1 MSPHRRAN
9 VLIVDDQPE
18 NLLALRAVLDPLSVN
33 VIEAGSGEEALKRL
47 LHDDFAVILL
57 DVQMPDMDGFETA
70 ELIKRR
76 SKTQDI
82 PIIFLTAIDKE
93 QQKVFRGYS
102 VGAVD
107 YMFKPFD
114 PEVLRSKVSVF
125 VDLYEKSLRLQESEE
140 RFRAA
145 FLNAPIGIGLIDADG
160 CWMQVNKALCDIIGR
175 GQSDLVGEHF
185 RGVLVPAERE
195 KAESDLQEVLEGD
208 RVAYQAERQYLHAEG
223 FPVDVLVSV
232 SLARDAEGEPL
243 NFVVQV
249 LDMTERKAAE
259 RERGERLQEQAAR
272 AEAEAVA
279 DTIRKLQTITD
290 VALRHLSLDDL
301 LRGLLAQIS
310 DILEVEGAAIGL
322 LDGAGNTLVIEAT
335 YGYAQTVD
343 RGFRVALGEGFTGR
357 IAATGRPAVIATAAG
372 VEPLEPF
379 LRQAGIGSLLG
390 VPLRNDGRTIGV
402 LHVGTTRS
410 REFSN
415 EDTSLLQLAADRAAL
430 AIEHAR
436 SYERERGVV
445 ETLQRSLIPEQLPRL
460 PGLEM
465 AARYQPGGPRADVGG
480 DWYDAIA
487 LEGGEVGLAMGD
499 VVGHGLEAASLMGQ
513 LRNALRAYALEE
525 HPPGVVVEKLDS
537 LVQSLEQGRMA
548 TLLYLVVDADLSR
561 IRFASAGHLPPLL
574 VGPDGEAAFIEE
586 AASVPLG
593 VMPGGYDE
601 AVREILPGS
610 TLVLYTDGLVEE
622 RGEPID
628 DGLERLRQAVM
639 DAPDDPEA
647 MCDHVLAA
655 MGRSDR
661 AADDV
666 AMFVLRTVAVAV
678 DEMTL
683 ELSTQPRAL
692 TGLRRTLGR
701 WLEAAGASS
710 EESQDIRM
718 AAHEAAC
725 NSMEHAYGF
734 EEATFKLDASRLDG
748 QVSIT
753 VSDTGGWREPR
764 KTDRGRGLELMR
776 ALMDDVELEAGD
788 DGTTVRMRRKIGVAQ
803 PSKTGDGAA
812 AG

>member
-9 VLIVDDQPE
+9 VLIVDDQSE
-18 NLLALRAVLDPLSVN
+18 NLLALQAVLEPLGVN
-33 VIEAGSGEEALKRL
+33 TIEAGSGEEALKRL
-47 LHDDFAVILL
+47 LHDEFAVILL
-57 DVQMPDMDGFETA
+57 DVQMPGMDGFETA
-70 ELIKRR
+70 ELIKQR

-114 PEVLRSKVSVF
+114 PQVLRSKVSVF
-125 VDLYEKSLRLQESEE
+125 VDLYEKSMRLQESEE
-140 RFRAA
+140 RFRTA
-145 FLNAPIGIGLIDADG
+145 FTNAPIGIGLVDADRH
-160 CWMQVNKALCDIIGR
+160 WIQVNKALCDIVGRSPGELIG
-175 GQSDLVGEHF
+175 QPFVK
-185 RGVLVPAERE
+185 VLVPDDRTRAQADM
-195 KAESDLQEVLEGD
+195 KAMLDAGKA
-208 RVAYQAERQYLHAEG
+208 AYQVERRYLHADG

-232 SLARDAEGEPL
+232 SLARDADGEPL
-243 NFVVQV
+243 NYVVQA
-249 LDMTERKAAE
+249 LDMTERKRAE
-259 RERGERLQEQAAR
+259 RERAERLEQQAAR

-290 VALRHLSLDDL
+290 VALRHLALDDL
-301 LRGLLAQIS
+301 LRELLAQIAS
-310 DILEVEGAAIGL
+310 ILEVEAAAIGL
-322 LDGAGNTLVIEAT
+322 LDTTGNTLVIEAT
-335 YGYAQTVD
+335 NGYAQTVD

-357 IAATGRPAVIATAAG
+357 IAASGQPAVVSDAEDA
-372 VEPLEPF
+372 ESLEPF

-390 VPLRNDGRTIGV
+390 VPLRREGRTIGV
-402 LHVGTTRS
+402 LHVGTKRS
-410 REFSN
+410 SEFSN

-445 ETLQRSLIPEQLPRL
+445 ETLQRSLIPQRLPRL

-480 DWYDAIA
+480 DWYDAIP
-487 LEGGEVGLAMGD
+487 LEGGEVGIAMGD

-513 LRNALRAYALEE
+513 LRHALRAYALEE
-525 HPPGVVVEKLDS
+525 HAPGIAVEKLDT

-548 TLLYLVVDADLSR
+548 TLLYLVVDADLTR

-574 VGPDGEAAFIEE
+574 VGPDGDARYLEE

-601 AVREILPGS
+601 AIVDIEPGS

-628 DGLERLRQAVM
+628 EGLERLRQAVI
-639 DAPDDPEA
+639 DSPDDPEA

-655 MGRSDR
+655 MGRVER
-661 AADDV
+661 ASDDV
-666 AMFVLRTVAVAV
+666 AMFVLRTIPVEA
-678 DEMTL
+678 ENMSL

-701 WLEAAGASS
+701 WLEAGGVSIEA
-710 EESQDIRM
+710 SQDIRM

-734 EEATFKLDASRLDG
+734 EEATFKLDASRAGDE
-748 QVSIT
+748 VSIT
-753 VSDTGGWREPR
+753 VSDSGGWRQPR
-764 KTDRGRGLELMR
+764 KTDRGRGLDLMR
-776 ALMDDVELEAGD
+776 ALMDVVELEAGD
-788 DGTTVRMRRKIGVAQ
+788 EGTTVRMRRKIEV
-803 PSKTGDGAA
+803 AA
-812 AG
+812 AAPSGNGAPG

>member
-1 MSPHRRAN
+1 MSPQRQAN

-18 NLLALRAVLDPLSVN
+18 NLLALRAVLEPLSVN
-33 VIEAGSGEEALKRL
+33 VIEAGSGEDALKQL
-47 LHDDFAVILL
+47 LNHDFAVILL
-57 DVQMPDMDGFETA
+57 DVQMPNMDGFETA

-114 PEVLRSKVSVF
+114 PQVLRSKVAVF
-125 VDLYEKSLRLQESEE
+125 VDLYEKSTRLQESEE

-145 FLNAPIGIGLIDADG
+145 FINAPIGIALIDPDG
-160 CWMQVNKALCDIIGR
+160 SWLQVNKALCDMVGR
-175 GQSDLVGEHF
+175 AQSELVGEDF
-185 RGVLVPAERE
+185 ASILAPRDREAALRDMRGMLA
-195 KAESDLQEVLEGD
+195 GD
-208 RVAYQAERQYLHAEG
+208 RLAYQAERQYLHSSG
-223 FPVDVLVSV
+223 VPVDVLVSV
-232 SLARDAEGEPL
+232 SLARDAEGDPL

-249 LDMTERKAAE
+249 LDMTERKRAE
-259 RERGERLQEQAAR
+259 RERAERLEEQAAR

-301 LRGLLAQIS
+301 LRGLLAQIT

-322 LDGAGNTLVIEAT
+322 LDGTGNALVIEAT
-335 YGYAQTVD
+335 YGYAQTVE
-343 RGFRVALGEGFTGR
+343 RGFRVALGEGFTGK
-357 IAATGRPAVIATAAG
+357 IAATGTAATLTSVAG

-379 LRQAGIGSLLG
+379 LREAEIGSLLG
-390 VPLRNDGRTIGV
+390 VPLRRDGRTIGV
-402 LHVGTTRS
+402 LHVGTSRA

-460 PGLEM
+460 PGLLL
-465 AARYQPGGPRADVGG
+465 AARYQPGGLHADVGG

-487 LEGGEVGLAMGD
+487 LEGGQVGVAMGD

-525 HPPGVVVEKLDS
+525 HPPGIVVEKLDM

-548 TLLYLVVDADLSR
+548 TLLYLVVDDDLSR
-561 IRFASAGHLPPLL
+561 ISFASAGHLPPLL
-574 VGPDGEAAFIEE
+574 VSPDGEARYLEE
-586 AASVPLG
+586 PASVPLG

-601 AVREILPGS
+601 AVCEIEPGS

-622 RGEPID
+622 RGVPID
-628 DGLERLRQAVM
+628 DGLERLRQAVLHG
-639 DAPDDPEA
+639 PDDPEEL
-647 MCDHVLAA
+647 CDHVLRAL
-655 MGRSDR
+655 DR
-661 AADDV
+661 DGPASDDV
-666 AMFVLRTVAVAV
+666 ALFVLRTVPVAV
-678 DEMTL
+678 ERMTL

-701 WLEAAGASS
+701 WLAEAGATS
-710 EESQDIRM
+710 EESSDIRM

-734 EEATFKLDASRLDG
+734 EAGTFELDARRNDG
-748 QVSIT
+748 EVSI
-753 VSDTGGWREPR
+753 VVRDNGGWREPR
-764 KTDRGRGLELMR
+764 KSDRGRGLDLMR
-776 ALMDDVELEAGD
+776 ALMDHVELEAGD
-788 DGTTVRMRRKIGVAQ
+788 AGTTVRMKRKIG
-803 PSKTGDGAA
+803 AA
-812 AG
+812 ASQNGHTAGD

>member
-1 MSPHRRAN
+1 MSPRRNAN

-18 NLLALRAVLDPLSVN
+18 NLLALRAVLDPLTVN

-47 LHDDFAVILL
+47 LSDDFAVILL
-57 DVQMPDMDGFETA
+57 DVQMPEMDGFETA

-145 FLNAPIGIGLIDADG
+145 FLNAPIGIGLIDPDG
-160 CWMQVNKALCDIIGR
+160 AWLQVNRALCDIVGR
-175 GQSDLVGEHF
+175 AQSDLVGESF
-185 RGVLVPAERE
+185 EGVLVPGDRE
-195 KAESDLQEVLEGD
+195 AARADMESMLTGE
-208 RVAYQAERQYLHAEG
+208 RVAYQAERQYLHADG
-223 FPVDVLVSV
+223 FSVDVLASV
-232 SLARDAEGEPL
+232 SLARDMDGEPL

-249 LDMTERKAAE
+249 LDMTERKRAE
-259 RERGERLQEQAAR
+259 RERQERIQEQAAR

-279 DTIRKLQTITD
+279 ETIQHLQRITD

-301 LRGLLAQIS
+301 LRALLAEIS
-310 DILEVEGAAIGL
+310 DILEVEGSAIGL
-322 LDGAGNTLVIEAT
+322 LDGSGNTLVIEAT
-335 YGYAQTVD
+335 YGYANTVD

-357 IAATGRPAVIATAAG
+357 IASTGQPAVIASAAG
-372 VEPLEPF
+372 IEPLEPF
-379 LRQAGIGSLLG
+379 LREAGIGALLG

-402 LHVGTTRS
+402 LHVGTKRS
-410 REFSN
+410 REFTN

-487 LEGGEVGLAMGD
+487 LEGGQVGLAMGD

-525 HPPGVVVEKLDS
+525 HPPGIVVEKLDT

-548 TLLYLVVDADLSR
+548 TLLYLVVDADLSSAT
-561 IRFASAGHLPPLL
+561 FASAGHLPPLL
-574 VGPDGEAAFIEE
+574 VGPDGEARFVEE

-601 AVREILPGS
+601 ARVDIEPGS
-610 TLVLYTDGLVEE
+610 TLVLYTDGLVED

-628 DGLERLRQAVM
+628 DGLERLRRAVV
-639 DAPDDPEA
+639 DGPDEPEA

-655 MGRSDR
+655 MGRTDR
-661 AADDV
+661 ASDDV
-666 AMFVLRTVAVAV
+666 AMFVLRTVAVEV
-678 DEMTL
+678 EEMTL

-701 WLEAAGASS
+701 WLEAAGASA

-734 EEATFKLDASRLDG
+734 EEATFKLDATRDNG
-748 QVSIT
+748 EVRI
-753 VSDTGGWREPR
+753 VVRDTGGWREPR
-764 KTDRGRGLELMR
+764 KSDRGRGLDLMR

-788 DGTTVRMRRKIGVAQ
+788 DGTTVRMRRKIGAED
-803 PSKTGDGAA
+803 SRNGTG
-812 AG
+812 

>member
-1 MSPHRRAN
+1 MSPHRLAN

-18 NLLALRAVLDPLSVN
+18 NLLALRAVLDPLTVN
-33 VIEAGSGEEALKRL
+33 VIEAGSGDEALKRL
-47 LHDDFAVILL
+47 LNHDFAVILL
-57 DVQMPDMDGFETA
+57 DVQMPEMDGFQTA
-70 ELIKRR
+70 EMIKRR

-114 PEVLRSKVSVF
+114 PEVLRSKVSIF
-125 VDLYEKSLRLQESEE
+125 VDLYEKSQRLQESEE

-145 FLNAPIGIGLIDADG
+145 FANAPIGIGLIDTDG
-160 CWMQVNKALCDIIGR
+160 CWLQVNKALCDIVGR
-175 GQSDLVGEHF
+175 GQSDLIGAPFTEL
-185 RGVLVPAERE
+185 LVPRDRPKADADMSSMYAGER
-195 KAESDLQEVLEGD
+195 G
-208 RVAYQAERQYLHAEG
+208 AYQAERQYLHADG

-232 SLARDAEGEPL
+232 SLARDVDGEPL
-243 NFVVQV
+243 NFIIQV
-249 LDMTERKAAE
+249 LDITERKRAE
-259 RERGERLQEQAAR
+259 RERAERLEEQAAR

-279 DTIRKLQTITD
+279 ETIQRLQRITD

-301 LRGLLAQIS
+301 LRALLAEIS

-322 LDGAGNTLVIEAT
+322 LDGTGNTLVIEAT
-335 YGYAQTVD
+335 YGYAQTVE

-357 IAATGRPAVIATAAG
+357 IASTGKPAVVATA
-372 VEPLEPF
+372 
-379 LRQAGIGSLLG
+379 AGIGSLLG
-390 VPLRNDGRTIGV
+390 VPLRNDGRTLGV
-402 LHVGTTRS
+402 LHVGTKRS
-410 REFSN
+410 REFSS

-487 LEGGEVGLAMGD
+487 LEGGQVGLAMGD

-525 HPPGVVVEKLDS
+525 HPPGLVVEKLDT

-561 IRFASAGHLPPLL
+561 ATFASAGHLPPLL
-574 VGPDGEAAFIEE
+574 VGPDGNARFVEE

-601 AVREILPGS
+601 AVVEIEPGS

-622 RGEPID
+622 
-628 DGLERLRQAVM
+628 
-639 DAPDDPEA
+639 
-647 MCDHVLAA
+647 
-655 MGRSDR
+655 
-661 AADDV
+661 
-666 AMFVLRTVAVAV
+666 
-678 DEMTL
+678 
-683 ELSTQPRAL
+683 
-692 TGLRRTLGR
+692 
-701 WLEAAGASS
+701 
-710 EESQDIRM
+710 
-718 AAHEAAC
+718 
-725 NSMEHAYGF
+725 
-734 EEATFKLDASRLDG
+734 
-748 QVSIT
+748 
-753 VSDTGGWREPR
+753 
-764 KTDRGRGLELMR
+764 
-776 ALMDDVELEAGD
+776 
-788 DGTTVRMRRKIGVAQ
+788 
-803 PSKTGDGAA
+803 
-812 AG
+812 